1 VFRPNHAARLVD
13 LGVAVELEEM
23 WKQVDQAMGKV
34 YRRQD
39 SIRNALLEA
48 EQQTQRLL
56 DADHARRR

>member
-1 VFRPNHAARLVD
+1 VPSDGETSVARKD
-13 LGVAVELEEM
+13 
-23 WKQVDQAMGKV
+23 KV

-48 EQQTQRLL
+48 EQQAQRLL

>member
-1 VFRPNHAARLVD
+1 
-13 LGVAVELEEM
+13 M

-39 SIRNALLEA
+39 SARNALLEA

-56 DADHARRR
+56 DADHARHG